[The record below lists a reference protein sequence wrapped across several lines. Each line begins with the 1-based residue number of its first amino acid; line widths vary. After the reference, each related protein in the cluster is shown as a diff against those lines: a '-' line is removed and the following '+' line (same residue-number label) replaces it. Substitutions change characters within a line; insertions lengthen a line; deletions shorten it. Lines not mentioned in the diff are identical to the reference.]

1 MLQFLTLA
9 WNVEE
14 KTFGLLGE
22 PTRRS
27 PRPVCQCSQ
36 TQNGASMKV
45 SMKIPGARRA
55 CSWPWSLQRNQ
66 TCIQSS
72 CRQGPTLSL
81 QGQGDRM
88 LTLLGYGPQKS

>member
-14 KTFGLLGE
+14 KAFGLLGE

-27 PRPVCQCSQ
+27 PRPVCQRSQ
-36 TQNGASMKV
+36 TQNGAPSY
-45 SMKIPGARRA
+45 GARRA